1 MMSDVEDL
9 RSYRRQR
16 DAESF
21 HRLVLKYQAMVY
33 STCSRALDDLSEA
46 EDAVQETFLK
56 LAKSGGSIRSNV
68 GAWLHS
74 CALNIARNRRSS
86 IQARQQR
93 EETWSQMQQLENAED
108 WRGLVPVIDDCIAEL
123 PEDDRELL
131 VQHYFA
137 ERTQTDLATER
148 GISRQ
153 ATAKQ
158 LERVVGTLRQ
168 GLRGR
173 GVTVSAAILGAFLA
187 ESTGSAAVPATLTA
201 SLCKI
206 GLVGVSEASGATAAG
221 VIGTGLLGGKS
232 AAAVAA
238 GVIVVLSG
246 AMAHRHRTKPYL
258 EDVVTAA
265 APVARPAR
273 PQEAPAATQPDQ
285 PKEAPAAPTV
295 PPQDASPET
304 GGAVVAAA
312 PAVRPGPSQRAA
324 VTPPAAIVVG
334 ADVLAP
340 HPASASA
347 DSWRTAATLV
357 GHKDV
362 VQSLTFSPDGSR
374 LYSGSSDGEI
384 KVWDPHA
391 PKELASI
398 TAHEGRKGL
407 SVLAVSPSGE
417 LLASG
422 RTVRPPGEVKLWDAR
437 TLQLRATLSYPRPVY
452 CLGFSRNSE
461 LIAAAGENEVYIWSV
476 RDYERKHKLSVEMS
490 SITGLAFSADGRV
503 LYVGGS
509 PHIDQNTTK
518 SGILRA
524 WDLSTGTK
532 LGEIDF
538 PYWVAGIDLSRD
550 GATLGVAAVALHVI
564 EVASAD
570 DRVTLTE
577 RFSAL
582 DRQGS
587 GRRSVYQE
595 QFEAVALSPEG
606 EVIAGAAGSPG
617 PLAPEAGHIAL
628 FALQTGRR
636 IAQLRTPRPTDGQT
650 QAGERAIK
658 AVAFSHD
665 GRLLAGGGRERAITL
680 WVTAAISE

>member
-1 MMSDVEDL
+1 MSDVEDL
-9 RSYRRQR
+9 RAYRTRR

-21 HRLVLKYQAMVY
+21 RRLVLRHQGMVY
-33 STCSRALDDLSEA
+33 STCCRTLSSLPEA
-46 EDAVQETFLK
+46 EDASQETFLK
-56 LAKSGGSIRSNV
+56 LAQSAGSIQGNL
-68 GAWLHS
+68 GAWLHA
-74 CALNIARNRRSS
+74 CALNAARNRRDSGR
-86 IQARQQR
+86 ARRRR
-93 EETWSQMQQLENAED
+93 EEAWSQMQQLGSAED
-108 WRGLVPVIDDCIAEL
+108 WGELVPVIDECIAEL
-123 PEDDRELL
+123 PEEDRELL
-131 VQHYFA
+131 VQHYFTGRTQVDLAA
-137 ERTQTDLATER
+137 ER
-148 GISRQ
+148 GVSRQ
-153 ATAKQ
+153 ATTKR
-158 LERVVGTLRQ
+158 LRRIVDTLRQ
-168 GLRGR
+168 DLRGK

-187 ESTGSAAVPATLTA
+187 ESTGSAAVPAALTE

-206 GLVGVSEASGATAAG
+206 GLAGVSEASGAAAAG
-221 VIGTGLLGGKS
+221 ATGTGLLGGK
-232 AAAVAA
+232 AVAVVAA
-238 GVIVVLSG
+238 GVLVVLSG
-246 AMAHRHRTKPYL
+246 AIVHRHRTKPHL
-258 EDVVTAA
+258 ENVVTAV

-273 PQEAPAATQPDQ
+273 PQGAPAATQPDQ
-285 PKEAPAAPTV
+285 PQEVPAAPTV
-295 PPQDASPET
+295 PPQDASPQT
-304 GGAVVAAA
+304 GGAVVAPA

-324 VTPPAAIVVG
+324 VARPAAIVVG
-334 ADVLAP
+334 AAVLAP
-340 HPASASA
+340 HPALASA
-347 DSWRTAATLV
+347 DSWRAAATLV

-374 LYSGSSDGEI
+374 LYSGSFDGEI

-398 TAHEGRKGL
+398 TAHGDREGLR
-407 SVLAVSPSGE
+407 VLAVSPSGE

-422 RTVRPPGEVKLWDAR
+422 TMRPPGEVKLWDAR

-476 RDYERKHKLSVEMS
+476 RDHEREHKLSVEMR

-503 LYVGGS
+503 LYVGGR
-509 PHIDQNTTK
+509 PHTDQNTTE

-532 LGEIDF
+532 LGEIGF

-636 IAQLRTPRPTDGQT
+636 MARLRTPRPADDQV

-658 AVAFSHD
+658 AVAFSHN
-665 GRLLAGGGRERAITL
+665 GRLLAGGGRERTITL
-680 WVTAAISE
+680 WTTAAISE